1 MWLRVESLLGMV
13 IWYDILFAINMLSEK
28 LQSKFMCINSLIKQI
43 KSVLLVFEKYRNE
56 GFTSS
61 MNVTKSVTLEMD
73 VELGWKN
80 SVS

>member
-1 MWLRVESLLGMV
+1 MRVESLLGMV

-73 VELGWKN
+73 VELG
-80 SVS
+80 